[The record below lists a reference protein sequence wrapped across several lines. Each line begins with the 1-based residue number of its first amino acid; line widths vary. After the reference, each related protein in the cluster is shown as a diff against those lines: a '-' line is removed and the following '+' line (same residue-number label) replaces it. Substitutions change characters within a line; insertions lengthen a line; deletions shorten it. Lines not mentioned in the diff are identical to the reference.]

1 MALFAEIYRHIG
13 EKTIQF
19 LDGVKPA
26 TMALI

>member
-26 TMALI
+26 TMAII